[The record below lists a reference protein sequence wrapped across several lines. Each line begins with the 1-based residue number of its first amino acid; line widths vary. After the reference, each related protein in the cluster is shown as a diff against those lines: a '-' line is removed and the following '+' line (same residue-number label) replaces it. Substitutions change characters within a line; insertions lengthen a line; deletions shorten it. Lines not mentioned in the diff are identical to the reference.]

1 MVDNQDEELLAD
13 LLLRWEELLEEG
25 LDTPA
30 SELAPDRPDLVP
42 ELDRRIRLLKA
53 SAWLDKPIDEDPPDE
68 AAVPGSPPT
77 PRTLGGRYRLDELIA
92 EGGFARVYKA
102 YDTELQRTIAVKIPK
117 PDRLESAETLQ
128 AEARRIAR
136 LNHERIVSVFDAG
149 IDGDTCFIVTE
160 YVEGGSLATHLAR
173 DRPSS
178 GQVVDWIVDVAEA
191 LEHAHLN
198 GVIHRDIKPGNIL
211 IDRNGR
217 AKLADFGISRS
228 SPRSEPDSLASVG
241 TLSYMNPEQLED
253 GATDHRGDIYSFA
266 VVLHEAL
273 AGRPPYSAREP
284 LGLRKE
290 ILDGAP
296 KIADEIPEKIRPVL
310 RRAMSRSPHQ
320 RQASATQFA
329 AEIKKAM
336 DGTTRPIFWPWV
348 AATALLLAGGAYAV
362 VRSSGEKSA
371 TNPSRPAHEILAI
384 ATTNMLHGHFEEAE
398 NGFDEVLAK
407 DPQNIEAV
415 KGRGYCLLNM
425 DRLEASVADLDLV
438 LASRPDD
445 ATTLRRRS
453 KAHALLRHFP
463 QAISDLQRTVEL
475 MPNATELPGELAT
488 VYAIRSHERFDAGD
502 YEGSRQDMDEVI
514 RLDPAPAV
522 NYSRRGACWFHVG
535 EYEKSVA
542 DMTEAITREAGNPE
556 FYEKRS
562 YALRKLGRNEEA
574 EADDKSAKEL
584 RR

>member
-1 MVDNQDEELLAD
+1 MRNPDEELLAD
-13 LLLRWEELLEEG
+13 LLLRWEELQEEG

-30 SELAPDRPDLVP
+30 SELLSGRPDLVP

-53 SAWLDKPIDEDPPDE
+53 STWLDKPIDDDP
-68 AAVPGSPPT
+68 AADADSLASPPN
-77 PRTLGGRYRLDELIA
+77 PRTLGDRYRLDELIA

-102 YDTELQRTIAVKIPK
+102 YDTELQRTVAVKIPK
-117 PDRLESAETLQ
+117 PDCLESAETLL

-136 LNHERIVSVFDAG
+136 LDHDRVVSVFDAG
-149 IDGDTCFIVTE
+149 IDGDTCYIVTE
-160 YVEGGSLATHLAR
+160 YVAGGSLASRLTR

-178 GQVVDWIVDVAEA
+178 GQVLDWIVDVAEA

-211 IDRNGR
+211 IDRKGR
-217 AKLADFGISRS
+217 AKLADFGISRT
-228 SPRSEPDSLASVG
+228 SPRSGPDSLASVG
-241 TLSYMNPEQLED
+241 TLWYMSPEQLED
-253 GATDHRGDIYSFA
+253 AATDHRGDIYSLA
-266 VVLHEAL
+266 IVLHEAL
-273 AGRPPYSAREP
+273 AGRPPYSAWEP

-290 ILDGAP
+290 ILDGSP
-296 KIADEIPEKIRPVL
+296 KIADEIPAKIGPVL

-320 RQASATQFA
+320 RQTSATQFA
-329 AEIKKAM
+329 AEIKKAV
-336 DGTTRPIFWPWV
+336 DPTGRLTSWPWI

-362 VRSSGEKSA
+362 VRSSVEKPVP
-371 TNPSRPAHEILAI
+371 NPPRPAHEILAI

-398 NGFDEVLAK
+398 KGFGEVLAQN
-407 DPQNIEAV
+407 PQNIEAV

-425 DRLEASVADLDLV
+425 NRLEAAIADLDLV

-453 KAHALLRHFP
+453 KAHALLRDFP
-463 QAISDLQRTVEL
+463 RAITDLQRTIEL

-488 VYAIRSHERFDAGD
+488 VYAIRSHERFEAGD
-502 YEGSRQDMDEVI
+502 YEGSREDMDEVI

-542 DMTEAITREAGNPE
+542 DMTEAIKREPGNPE
-556 FYEKRS
+556 FHEKRS
-562 YALRKLGRNEEA
+562 YALRKLGQNDEA
-574 EADDKSAKEL
+574 EADEKKAKEL
-584 RR
+584 KQ